1 MNYIYDI
8 LLNLQ
13 KEDFDFYD
21 WNIDDRITHIRKI
34 PLIKTN
40 FDCMYKMLN
49 YDFSVSEEFIKKII
63 NRTEVF
69 SNKNIKIIKN
79 LCLFSDGKDV
89 IAIKFTNNGKKEKI
103 SRLLLD
109 EKEEILDV
117 VAHVEE
123 TKIELNIGKKKLNNS
138 FKTREEQEIYYYIKK
153 EFQKKNYDK
162 LKYTYF
168 ECFNKN
174 EQDYEI
180 IVNKLNV
187 ALEDNWNQYYEKI
200 YQILKLSSMNKSRN

>member
-89 IAIKFTNNGKKEKI
+89 IDIKFTNNGKKEKI